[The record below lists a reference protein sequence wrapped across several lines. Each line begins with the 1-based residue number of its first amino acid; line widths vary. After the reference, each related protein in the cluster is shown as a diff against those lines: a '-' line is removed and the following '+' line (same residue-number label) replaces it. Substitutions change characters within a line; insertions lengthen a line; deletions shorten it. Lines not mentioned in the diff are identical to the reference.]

1 MRVRGPER
9 SSILLLGRS
18 TVVIGAVVI
27 TLLSFGLGYFW
38 GYKGGD
44 VSQTE
49 KEESTAEQKTHIPP
63 EDKKVLEPT
72 AGNAPIIAPSVKPP
86 EFPQEIK
93 PQKPLEQ
100 EKEPPKEQKA
110 VEDRMDKSQQIEIA
124 EGKDAQFENKQP
136 ADKDSPEVK
145 TAGTETDKQSGKKLK
160 KKVQPKASQ
169 STKTAKFQS
178 HVSKKRLYAIQV
190 RDFPNK
196 EGAEQ
201 LQQSLKAK
209 GIRAYVVSG
218 SESDPYFRVRAG
230 SFKNRK
236 DAELEAEKLQK
247 QTGLQN
253 FVTLK

>member
-18 TVVIGAVVI
+18 TVVIGAIVI

-49 KEESTAEQKTHIPP
+49 KEESAAEQKPHIPP
-63 EDKKVLEPT
+63 EDKKVLEPA
-72 AGNAPIIAPSVKPP
+72 AGNTPIAPSIKPP

-100 EKEPPKEQKA
+100 EKEPPNEQKA
-110 VEDRMDKSQQIEIA
+110 VEDRTDKSQRIEIA
-124 EGKDAQFENKQP
+124 EGKDAQFENRQP

-145 TAGTETDKQSGKKLK
+145 TAGTKTGKQSSKASK
-160 KKVQPKASQ
+160 KKVLPKASQ
-169 STKTAKFQS
+169 STKTAKSQS
-178 HVSKKRLYAIQV
+178 TVSEKRLYAIQFGA
-190 RDFPNK
+190 FPNK

-209 GIRAYVVSG
+209 GIKAYVVSE

-236 DAELEAEKLQK
+236 DAELQAVKLQK

-253 FVTLK
+253 FVTTK